1 MVVVKMSV
9 KELFLSYWKSPVL
22 SSEEETIEVLKKE
35 KKQKLGQIESR
46 LESLE
51 ILIANDK
58 LADANILLKYVVYD
72 LVNFYQNL
80 NGKKEIPKDS
90 DLSSFQLPET
100 KSKAFQFLKN
110 FNHQVEVSETKINE
124 IFDGCLFTY
133 HYLINESKSLFRSK
147 METNL
152 DRFKQIRKIRIIVV
166 SSILL
171 LSLISVLYYQYKFPV
186 LKDQSIKMYT
196 FLDKEHPQTSE
207 SLMVSLPVSKTG
219 VGVWNEYVFTLPE
232 TMSQFGGLRI
242 DPLEQRGI
250 RFVLDDLQILDANG
264 KVLYSKKITVSQSLL
279 PEDYQD
285 FLEISDIKTAGK
297 QLPGELVEMISTGR
311 DPKILLVFPKLENAK
326 TIKVKMKYIEA
337 HKVKKK

>member
-1 MVVVKMSV
+1 MSV
-9 KELFLSYWKSPVL
+9 KELFLSYWRSPVL
-22 SSEEETIEVLKKE
+22 SPEEVKIEVLKKE
-35 KKQKLGQIESR
+35 KKQKLVEIESR

-51 ILIANDK
+51 ILISNDK
-58 LADANILLKYVVYD
+58 LADANILFNYVVYD
-72 LVNFYQNL
+72 LVNYYQSL

-110 FNHQVEVSETKINE
+110 FNQHVEVTETKLNE
-124 IFDGCLFTY
+124 IFEGCLITY
-133 HYLINESKSLFRSK
+133 NFLIDESKSFFRSK
-147 METNL
+147 METKL
-152 DRFKQIRKIRIIVV
+152 DRFKQIRKIRII
-166 SSILL
+166 SITSILL

-196 FLDKEHPQTSE
+196 FVDKEHPQTSE
-207 SLMVSLPVSKTG
+207 SLMVSLPVTKSG

-232 TMSQFGGLRI
+232 PMSKFGGLRI

-250 RFVLDDLQILDANG
+250 RFVLDDLQILDTNG

-285 FLEISDIKTAGK
+285 FLEISDIKTAGR

-311 DPKILLVFPKLENAK
+311 DPKILLVFPTLENAK